1 MRISEETLTLLAD
14 LGDTEAEKVIFLC
27 LNTSYEHV
35 VHYQSVVDG
44 FVIFQS

>member
-14 LGDTEAEKVIFLC
+14 FGDVEAEEIIFLC

-35 VHYQSVVDG
+35 VYYQSVVDG